1 MAKTTK
7 RGKGTEIEKLL
18 TYADVVEITQLSLR
32 TVKTLVKRGDLEHT
46 RLGNS
51 VRFTG
56 NRFSV
61 DRAQHDEWIQLHR
74 RGREQ

>member
-51 VRFTG
+51 VRFT
-56 NRFSV
+56 
-61 DRAQHDEWIQLHR
+61 
-74 RGREQ
+74 REQVARWIERNTKKGSGGEQ